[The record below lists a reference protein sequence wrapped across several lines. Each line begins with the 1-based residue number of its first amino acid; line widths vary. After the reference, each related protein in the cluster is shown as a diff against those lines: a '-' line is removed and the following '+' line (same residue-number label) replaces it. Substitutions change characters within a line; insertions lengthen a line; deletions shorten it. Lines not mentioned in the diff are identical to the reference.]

1 MIDEK
6 KKTKR
11 INKIRNV
18 SGIIALVFLI
28 SAIALAC
35 TSCSNSYPNE
45 FNVNVDEETKTI
57 TVLADKDISDID
69 FYFDIDTNTYGI
81 RREIVHF
88 DEIKAHKLTNI
99 ELETTKNKEI
109 EINNIRY
116 QGSKTPL
123 QSFFSNIGLIC
134 FFISAPFIIIT
145 LFIYLWQ
152 LWWNNIIITKK
163 GV

>member
-18 SGIIALVFLI
+18 FGIIALVFLI

-69 FYFDIDTNTYGI
+69 FYFDINTNTYGI
-81 RREIVHF
+81 RSEIVHF

-99 ELETTKNKEI
+99 ELETTKNKDI
-109 EINNIRY
+109 EINRIIYR
-116 QGSKTPL
+116 GSKTPL
-123 QSFFSNIGLIC
+123 ESLFKNIGWIC

-145 LFIYLWQ
+145 VIIFLLQ
-152 LWWNNIIITKK
+152 LDNYI
-163 GV
+163 